1 MEVGYQP
8 NLKRRLRGS
17 GASGDF
23 GPEQARWRTED
34 RQAAKHKC
42 LISSRFPSLTRV
54 TGEHLRPIT
63 ASCPQMHQD
72 RFPLPHVKNSLTA
85 NALDGCLRSI
95 IYGQFAPPTGTP
107 ILGAT
112 NRPPF
117 STTADSAADDV
128 RRFKGRSR
136 KSIDGVDIN
145 MPVAWGGRQ
154 HRRDS

>member
-63 ASCPQMHQD
+63 ASCPQMHQN
-72 RFPLPHVKNSLTA
+72 PIYELPASGKPA
-85 NALDGCLRSI
+85 G
-95 IYGQFAPPTGTP
+95 
-107 ILGAT
+107 
-112 NRPPF
+112 
-117 STTADSAADDV
+117 
-128 RRFKGRSR
+128 FKGNASTDPQLAYTT
-136 KSIDGVDIN
+136 SDPGY
-145 MPVAWGGRQ
+145 
-154 HRRDS
+154 SS